1 MSGGFTLDIEEKVNF
16 CFNKTL
22 KNILLVYLKETLK
35 TRSIYYFNKV
45 SNNSL
50 LFYVINRCLFD
61 IDEKVSFNNILK
73 ERFIIYHYKVNLC
86 AFKTSKN

>member
-1 MSGGFTLDIEEKVNF
+1 MSGGFTLDVEEKVNF

-61 IDEKVSFNNILK
+61 IDEKVSFNNILNGLL
-73 ERFIIYHYKVNLC
+73 FIIIK
-86 AFKTSKN
+86 